1 MSAPSSGPDLRPA
14 ALDDSALDDL
24 RRVEERIGT
33 PLVAYEA
40 ESPYAEL
47 TDEQLAEIRRA
58 ESRPRRPAAGLP
70 PGLRLRAS
78 PVPHPSPAGLAS
90 ARPFREG
97 GPRHNDAAEVR
108 ACPRWRRCGVR
119 WTPGTSARR

>member
-58 ESRPRRPAAGLP
+58 ESALGVRLLAYRPA
-70 PGLRLRAS
+70 
-78 PVPHPSPAGLAS
+78 
-90 ARPFREG
+90 
-97 GPRHNDAAEVR
+97 
-108 ACPRWRRCGVR
+108 
-119 WTPGTSARR
+119 